1 METNK
6 IRSSASSPSKKPKSL
21 SEPRFGN
28 LGTCVYVDFFLF
40 LLHVLRLF
48 FFLKINDVLFRNP
61 ILITIVVI
69 EKSRFNFLDLKTHF
83 PTSFSHE
90 NT

>member
-28 LGTCVYVDFFLF
+28 LGTCVYVDFFFFCCMLF
-40 LLHVLRLF
+40 VF
-48 FFLKINDVLFRNP
+48 FFKKKIDDVLFRNP
-61 ILITIVVI
+61 VSDHHSGDQEIRVQLFRPQNLF
-69 EKSRFNFLDLKTHF
+69 SNQFLT
-83 PTSFSHE
+83 
-90 NT
+90 

>member
-1 METNK
+1 MKTNK

-48 FFLKINDVLFRNP
+48 FKKKRINDVLFRNS
-61 ILITIVVI
+61 ISDHHSGDREIKVQCFR
-69 EKSRFNFLDLKTHF
+69 SQN
-83 PTSFSHE
+83 SFS
-90 NT
+90 NQFFT